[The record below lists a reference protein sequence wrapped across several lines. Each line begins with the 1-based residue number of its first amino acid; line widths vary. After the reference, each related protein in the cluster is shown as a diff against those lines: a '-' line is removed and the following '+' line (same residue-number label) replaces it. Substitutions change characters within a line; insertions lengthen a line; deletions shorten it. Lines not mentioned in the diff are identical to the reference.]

1 MREKFKTTSHNDI
14 NNKNLRKVFYVI
26 LEVTHKFYKAFQKQA
41 AAADGERVCLF
52 CLKVLFYLSHCKR
65 LTKGLVQNGLQKF
78 SQESMKLF
86 LLQNYQQIQNF
97 YYSKYARIC
106 AKNLPHKKFSFPLR
120 ISSISMAKSVN
131 VSCWFA
137 HIFWR
142 NAQWKTSLFLCSGT
156 YKN

>member
-26 LEVTHKFYKAFQKQA
+26 LEVTHLLNGMFQNVHERYTINKFVKNKVFTNILHRDNRFYKAFQKQA
-41 AAADGERVCLF
+41 AATDGERVCLF

-106 AKNLPHKKFSFPLR
+106 AKNIPHKN
-120 ISSISMAKSVN
+120 SV
-131 VSCWFA
+131 F
-137 HIFWR
+137 H
-142 NAQWKTSLFLCSGT
+142 
-156 YKN
+156 